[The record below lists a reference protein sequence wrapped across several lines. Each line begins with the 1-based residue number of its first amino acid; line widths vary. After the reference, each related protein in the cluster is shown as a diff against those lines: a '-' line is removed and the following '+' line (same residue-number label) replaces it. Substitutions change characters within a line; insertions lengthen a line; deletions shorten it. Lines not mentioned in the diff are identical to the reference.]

1 MQKQT
6 KKKTKKEEER
16 FQISKLYWLFS
27 GDIVAVEG
35 LRKQENQP
43 INKAIA
49 NQFISNNSN
58 NKKALTN
65 EEIEMNN
72 DQ

>member
-1 MQKQT
+1 M
-6 KKKTKKEEER
+6 
-16 FQISKLYWLFS
+16 
-27 GDIVAVEG
+27 AVKG

-43 INKAIA
+43 VNKAIA

-65 EEIEMNN
+65 EEIKMNN